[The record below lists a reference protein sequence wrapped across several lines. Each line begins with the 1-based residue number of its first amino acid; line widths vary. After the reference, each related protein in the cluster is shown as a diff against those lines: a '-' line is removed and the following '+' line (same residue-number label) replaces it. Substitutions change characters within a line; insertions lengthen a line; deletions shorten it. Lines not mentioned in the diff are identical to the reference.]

1 MADCEVVLISFSSHL
16 RLRNVLYNT
25 FCVKMNFSQLNP
37 PAPEENCVSL
47 EPFLV
52 RSEEAEV
59 TEYISTTPPLL
70 SHSTGQALEI
80 KTARK
85 PLVLQPTT
93 IRLNKV
99 RPPLPPPS
107 HLISNICRD

>member
-1 MADCEVVLISFSSHL
+1 
-16 RLRNVLYNT
+16 
-25 FCVKMNFSQLNP
+25 MNFSQLNP

-52 RSEEAEV
+52 RSEEAQV

-70 SHSTGQALEI
+70 SHSTGQALDI

-93 IRLNKV
+93 IRMNKV
-99 RPPLPPPS
+99 RPQTSLSS
-107 HLISNICRD
+107 HF

>member
-1 MADCEVVLISFSSHL
+1 
-16 RLRNVLYNT
+16 
-25 FCVKMNFSQLNP
+25 MNFSLLNP
-37 PAPEENCVSL
+37 PALEENCASL

-52 RSEEAEV
+52 RSEEAEM
-59 TEYISTTPPLL
+59 TEYVSSTPPLL
-70 SHSTGQALEI
+70 SHSTGPALDI

-99 RPPLPPPS
+99 RPPP
-107 HLISNICRD
+107 LIYKLKLNICQGLRNFDSPRTERIVLDFGSSDLVSSAVQ

>member
-1 MADCEVVLISFSSHL
+1 
-16 RLRNVLYNT
+16 
-25 FCVKMNFSQLNP
+25 MNFSLLNP
-37 PAPEENCVSL
+37 PAPEENCASL

-52 RSEEAEV
+52 SGEEAEV
-59 TEYISTTPPLL
+59 TEYVSSTPPLL
-70 SHSTGQALEI
+70 SHTTGHPLDI

-99 RPPLPPPS
+99 RPLLS
-107 HLISNICRD
+107 LISKLKYQYLPGIEDF

>member
-1 MADCEVVLISFSSHL
+1 MICL
-16 RLRNVLYNT
+16 RLRDLLYNT
-25 FCVKMNFSQLNP
+25 FCVKMNFSLLTP
-37 PAPEENCVSL
+37 PALEENCTSL

-52 RSEEAEV
+52 RSAEAEV
-59 TEYISTTPPLL
+59 TEYISSTPPLL
-70 SHSTGQALEI
+70 SHTTGPPLDI

-99 RPPLPPPS
+99 SPPS
-107 HLISNICRD
+107 SHF